1 MGKYI
6 LRSIKCL
13 FLVGF
18 LFCAVVLI
26 MFYTSEHEPDLKPW
40 DLFKGNLTKVLI
52 FFGAYAVVYPLIGY
66 SKKDVAIGDALIT
79 KRQTIVNALND
90 MNLAEETDSQNIHN
104 YMRFRNKSAIVKILR
119 LGEDAVTLTESDGML
134 TIEGQR
140 KDVVRVAM
148 RIERVLT
155 QDEDSKEIS

>member
-18 LFCAVVLI
+18 LFCTVVLI
-26 MFYTSEHEPDLKPW
+26 MFYTSEHDPNLKPW
-40 DLFKGNLTKVLI
+40 DLFSGNLTKVLI
-52 FFGAYAVVYPLIGY
+52 FFAAYAIVYPLIGY
-66 SKKDVAIGDALIT
+66 SKKEVAIGDALTT
-79 KRQTIVNALND
+79 KRQAIVNALND
-90 MNLAEETDSQNIHN
+90 MNLVEDANSQNIHG
-104 YMRFRNKSAIVKILR
+104 YMRFRNKSALVKILR

-134 TIEGQR
+134 TVEGQR

-148 RIERVLT
+148 RRERVLT
-155 QDEDSKEIS
+155 QDEDCKEIS